1 MSKLTTDEER
11 TKYAKESE
19 IIKYSTNILEE
30 KDGREKPKIIL
41 RELTDEKNHVWTIIF
56 KFKTLDNISQEV
68 IMGTLDDTPE
78 RKEKAIEIINL
89 IRGQLEENLI
99 AKEGYKNYEEL
110 SSYVKSENIPFILTP
125 EGTNIL
131 SCKSKDVV
139 EIKRTYKENDN
150 GEIVSLYEKED
161 IDQMK
166 TNQNAELNEYI
177 KQKRLIQKWEE
188 RREKILKILDIDEKK
203 HDFIKGEN
211 ITEFLKT
218 TDKDINKQKDIVAD
232 YLLEATEENVEENP
246 KLSLLKVYLKIKEK
260 GIAIDIKR
268 VLESLENNY
277 YKNIKERQGK
287 ISQEDYNKLEIIDD
301 YKTFFDL
308 VKTAKDW
315 NARVFALKLKR
326 INFSNLKKIV
336 QTVKNND
343 PELIQYLD
351 LKERMITEVQ
361 TDNIE
366 VDYNKHNSVKELDKF
381 LVHSSVREKTKE
393 DDEHVISGIYQY
405 VKREIIAS
413 NFKEMELYNHY
424 AEKSDIPVYQLP
436 KDEEKAKQMDI
447 SKTTQKICDDITK
460 KTIDQER

>member
-30 KDGREKPKIIL
+30 KDGREKPKIVL
-41 RELTDEKNHVWTIIF
+41 KELTNEKNRVWTIIF

-188 RREKILKILDIDEKK
+188 RREKIDKAIEDGKKYEYVLDSTRYFFVDKIYETDFPKITPRAPMGSRMFDLTEVLQIDKLPK
-203 HDFIKGEN
+203 
-211 ITEFLKT
+211 TEEIAGLL
-218 TDKDINKQKDIVAD
+218 KQK
-232 YLLEATEENVEENP
+232 
-246 KLSLLKVYLKIKEK
+246 S
-260 GIAIDIKR
+260 
-268 VLESLENNY
+268 
-277 YKNIKERQGK
+277 
-287 ISQEDYNKLEIIDD
+287 
-301 YKTFFDL
+301 
-308 VKTAKDW
+308 W
-315 NARVFALKLKR
+315 N
-326 INFSNLKKIV
+326 
-336 QTVKNND
+336 
-343 PELIQYLD
+343 
-351 LKERMITEVQ
+351 
-361 TDNIE
+361 
-366 VDYNKHNSVKELDKF
+366 
-381 LVHSSVREKTKE
+381 
-393 DDEHVISGIYQY
+393 
-405 VKREIIAS
+405 
-413 NFKEMELYNHY
+413 
-424 AEKSDIPVYQLP
+424 
-436 KDEEKAKQMDI
+436 
-447 SKTTQKICDDITK
+447 
-460 KTIDQER
+460 